1 MSKKLDKESLIN
13 LYNERIKTFSDD
25 ELLDI
30 VDFFS
35 SVYSKNYI
43 KSKDDAIN
51 ILIEEGIPKALS
63 KLSKEKQLEFK
74 QKFLAL

>member
-1 MSKKLDKESLIN
+1 MSKKLDKESLLS
-13 LYNERIKTFSDD
+13 LYNEKVKNFSDE
-25 ELLDI
+25 ELMDI

-43 KSKDDAIN
+43 KSKEDAIN
-51 ILIEEGIPKALS
+51 ILIEDGLPKALS
-63 KLSKEKQLEFK
+63 KLSPEKKFEFK